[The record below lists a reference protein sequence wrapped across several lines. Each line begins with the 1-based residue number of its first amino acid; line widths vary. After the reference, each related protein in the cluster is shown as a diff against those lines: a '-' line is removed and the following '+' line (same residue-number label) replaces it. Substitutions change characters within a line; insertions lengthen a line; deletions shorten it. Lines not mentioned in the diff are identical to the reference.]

1 MVTTRA
7 RAAILL
13 SSVVIVVA
21 GTAGCSAMQASGRW
35 TRESGESMEAYSK
48 ENEGVWGSIVGFF
61 GSTNKAVGG
70 ALESA
75 ASDDSAASDAAAGS
89 GNTPTA
95 VPVSVSTAPVA
106 AVEPAPSAP
115 TAAPAASA
123 SITARAQAR
132 LQELGYSVGK
142 ADGIVGP
149 RTRAALLKYQRANGL
164 TESGK
169 LDPAT
174 LHALGLA

>member
-7 RAAILL
+7 RTAILL

-35 TRESGESMEAYSK
+35 TRESGESMESYSK
-48 ENEGVWGSIVGFF
+48 ENEGVWGSVVGFF

-70 ALESA
+70 AIESMA
-75 ASDDSAASDAAAGS
+75 AGDSAATDAAGS
-89 GNTPTA
+89 GATATA

-106 AVEPAPSAP
+106 AVEPAPSAQ
-115 TAAPAASA
+115 TAAPATDA
-123 SITARAQAR
+123 SITARAQTR
-132 LQELGYSVGK
+132 LQELGYSLGK
-142 ADGIVGP
+142 ADGILGP
-149 RTRAALLKYQRANGL
+149 RTRAALIKYQRSKGL

>member
-1 MVTTRA
+1 MITTRA
-7 RAAILL
+7 RAAVL
-13 SSVVIVVA
+13 SSIVIVVA

-48 ENEGVWGSIVGFF
+48 ENEGAWGSVVGFF
-61 GSTNKAVGG
+61 GRTNKAVGES
-70 ALESA
+70 LESMA
-75 ASDDSAASDAAAGS
+75 GGDTATGAAAGS
-89 GNTPTA
+89 GATPTA

-106 AVEPAPSAP
+106 AVEPAPS
-115 TAAPAASA
+115 TQAPAANA
-123 SITARAQAR
+123 SITARAQTR

-142 ADGIVGP
+142 ADGVVGP
-149 RTRAALLKYQRANGL
+149 RTRAALLKYQRAKGL

-174 LHALGLA
+174 LQALGLA

>member
-7 RAAILL
+7 RTAILL

-48 ENEGVWGSIVGFF
+48 ENEGTWGSIVGFF

-70 ALESA
+70 AIESMA
-75 ASDDSAASDAAAGS
+75 AGDSTATDAAAGS
-89 GNTPTA
+89 GTAPMA
-95 VPVSVSTAPVA
+95 VPVSMNPAPVA

-115 TAAPAASA
+115 ATPAANA
-123 SITARAQAR
+123 SITARAQTR

-142 ADGIVGP
+142 ADGVLGP
-149 RTRAALLKYQRANGL
+149 RTRGALLKFQRAKGL

>member
-13 SSVVIVVA
+13 SSIVIVVA

-35 TRESGESMEAYSK
+35 TRESGESMETYSK
-48 ENEGVWGSIVGFF
+48 ENEGVWGSVVGFF

-70 ALESA
+70 AIESMA
-75 ASDDSAASDAAAGS
+75 AGDSAATDASAGS
-89 GNTPTA
+89 GTTAAA
-95 VPVSVSTAPVA
+95 VPVSMNPAPVA
-106 AVEPAPSAP
+106 AVEPARSAQA
-115 TAAPAASA
+115 AAPATDA
-123 SITARAQAR
+123 SITARAQTR

-142 ADGIVGP
+142 ADGVLGP
-149 RTRAALLKYQRANGL
+149 RTRAALLKYQRSKGL

-169 LDPAT
+169 LDAAT

>member
-7 RAAILL
+7 RTAIL
-13 SSVVIVVA
+13 SSIVIVVA

-48 ENEGVWGSIVGFF
+48 ENEGAWGSIVGFF
-61 GSTNKAVGG
+61 GRTNKAVGG
-70 ALESA
+70 SIESMAGGDTA
-75 ASDDSAASDAAAGS
+75 AADAAAGS
-89 GNTPTA
+89 GATPTA
-95 VPVSVSTAPVA
+95 VPVSMNPTPVA
-106 AVEPAPSAP
+106 AVEPAPSAQ
-115 TAAPAASA
+115 AGAPAVNA
-123 SITARAQAR
+123 SITARAQTR

-142 ADGIVGP
+142 ADGVLGP
-149 RTRAALLKYQRANGL
+149 RTRAALIKYQRANGL